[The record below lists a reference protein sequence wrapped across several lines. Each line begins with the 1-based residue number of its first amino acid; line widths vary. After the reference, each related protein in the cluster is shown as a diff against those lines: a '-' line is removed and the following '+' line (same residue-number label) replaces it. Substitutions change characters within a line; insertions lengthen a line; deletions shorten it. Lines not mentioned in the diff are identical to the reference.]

1 MAMTGGT
8 AVLLKST
15 TPSGF
20 GSHKVKLYAYY
31 KYTQS
36 ADTNKTTMLFGMYVT
51 TDSGWTIGPWSD
63 SRGSYIGT
71 QSNTFDGTIGNE
83 FSGTKWLTENQ
94 QMIVSHDDEGKATAT
109 VKWKWGVYSSWGGY
123 TNPSGSFTVDL
134 PQIAR
139 GSSINSAADVTLG
152 KACSVRWTPKASTF
166 RYKLRFAI
174 GDWEH
179 TTEVIHPNK
188 ISAYTYSGYVVP
200 LDVAGQIPNEKTGTM
215 YVALYTYSDS
225 DCANQVG
232 SVATGSFTITVPD
245 NSSTKPTV
253 SMSLASVGTLPSA
266 FAGLYIQGLTKVRAT
281 LSAQGRYGA
290 EIDSYRMW
298 VDGIYSDSDDHY
310 TSGYLAAPGE
320 RTVYGYATDKRGHT
334 GETTQDITVLP
345 YSDPKL
351 ENASAVRCDQNGN
364 QSESGT
370 YLKITAKRS
379 YSPIMSAGVQ
389 KNFCK
394 IQYRYSADGNEYTSW
409 ETILE
414 SNHLD
419 RDEVSTDALLD
430 GSLSAQASYTVHI
443 RAIDDIGRY
452 AETYITVP
460 TEKVY
465 MHRSGA
471 YNSIGLGKYV
481 ERVNAVDSAWDFYMN
496 GHMITGLPEPLDD
509 TDAAPK
515 DYVDRLFGNAY
526 FAYRDHC
533 KDADEAKLSGVYRL
547 TGESTNV
554 PNNNGIMLVFNCS
567 DNESP
572 SPVWQV
578 AMDYNGAN
586 RKCRMMW
593 YGNTPTGWT
602 DL

>member
-20 GSHKVKLYAYY
+20 GSHKVNLYAYY

-36 ADTNKTTMLFGMYVT
+36 TDTNKTTMLLGMYVT
-51 TDSGWTIGPWSD
+51 TDSGWDIGSWSD

-71 QSNTFDGTIGNE
+71 TSNTFDGTIPN
-83 FSGTKWLTENQ
+83 FSGTRWLTENQ
-94 QMIVSHDDEGKATAT
+94 QMIVSHNDEGKATAT
-109 VKWKWGVYSSWGGY
+109 IQWKWGVYSTWGGY
-123 TNPSGSFTVDL
+123 TNPSGSFTVEL

-139 GSSINSAADVTLG
+139 ASAIDSAVNVTLG
-152 KACSVRWTPKASTF
+152 NACSVKWTPKASTF
-166 RYKLRFAI
+166 RYKLKFAM
-174 GDWEH
+174 GSWSH
-179 TTEVIHPNK
+179 TTGAIHPNK
-188 ISAYTYSGYVVP
+188 TSAYTYSDYVIP
-200 LDVAGQIPNEKTGTM
+200 LSVASQIPNEKSGAMTVT
-215 YVALYTYSDS
+215 LYTYSDS
-225 DCANQVG
+225 GATKQVG
-232 SVATGSFTITVPD
+232 SADCEVFYVIVPD
-245 NSSTKPTV
+245 NADTKPTV
-253 SMSLASVGTLPSA
+253 SMSLSPVGVLPSA
-266 FAGLYIQGLTKVRAT
+266 FAGLYLQGLTKVKAT
-281 LSAQGRYGA
+281 LSAQGKYGA
-290 EIDSYRMW
+290 AINTYLMK
-298 VDGIYSDSDDHY
+298 VDGIYHDSSDAY
-310 TSGYLAAPGE
+310 TSSHLTTVGTS
-320 RTVYGYATDKRGHT
+320 TVYGYATDYRGHT
-334 GETTQDITVLP
+334 GEKTQDITVLP

-351 ENASAVRCDQNGN
+351 ENASAVRCDKDGN
-364 QSESGT
+364 ETESGT
-370 YLKITAKRS
+370 YLKIHAKRS
-379 YSPIMSAGVQ
+379 YSPVVSDGVQ

-430 GSLSAQASYTVHI
+430 GSLSTQASYTVHI

-465 MHRSGA
+465 MHRDGA
-471 YNSIGLGKYV
+471 RNAIGLGKYN
-481 ERVNAVDSAWDFYMN
+481 ERDNGVDSAWDFYMN

-509 TDAAPK
+509 TAAAPK